1 MKQQIISHLTPAHPW
16 GENLLWFDTIDSTNT
31 HAKALAAAGAPHG
44 TVLIA
49 DTQTGGRGR
58 MGRSF
63 LSPGGVGIYM
73 SVILRPNCRAEDLMH
88 LTCAAAVAV
97 CDAVEEV
104 TGLRPGVKWI
114 NDLVSGKQKLAGI
127 LTEMRVDP
135 QSGLVSYAIVGI
147 GLNCCQ
153 TAGDFPPELPMAA
166 SLSMVLGKPIDRSA
180 VAAAMIRHLHI
191 MDAALFAK
199 KSTIMDRYRAGC
211 ITIGQ
216 AVAVHGYDQIRH
228 GTALSVED
236 DGALTVRFDDGHIQS
251 VSAGEVSVRGMYG
264 YV

>member
-1 MKQQIISHLTPAHPW
+1 MKEQILSHLTPGYPW

-31 HAKALAAAGAPHG
+31 HAKALANAGAPHG

-49 DTQTGGRGR
+49 DSQTGGRGR

-63 LSPGGVGIYM
+63 LSPGGMGIYM
-73 SVILRPNCRAEDLMH
+73 SVILRPHCQAEELMH
-88 LTCAAAVAV
+88 LTCATAVAV
-97 CDAVEEV
+97 CDAVEES
-104 TGLRPGVKWI
+104 TGLRPGIKWI

-135 QSGLVSYAIVGI
+135 KTGLVDYAVVGI

-153 TAGDFPPELPMAA
+153 RKENFPPELPMAA
-166 SLSMVLGKPIDRSA
+166 SLAMVLNKEIDRSA
-180 VAAAMIRHLHI
+180 VAAAMIRHLHRMNDRLLTEKAEI
-191 MDAALFAK
+191 MDH
-199 KSTIMDRYRAGC
+199 YRTGC
-211 ITIGQ
+211 ITIGR
-216 AVAVHGYDQIRH
+216 AVAVHGHDQVRH

-236 DGALTVRFDDGHIQS
+236 DGALRVRFEDGTIRS